1 MHTKCK
7 KKTSQKLLWS
17 QSFIMVLETNR
28 QWMKLTLY
36 NALHYKCMTTMLG
49 ESYLI
54 FLFKIFNLD
63 LSIVRVSFL
72 FEIKLTNPLPVK
84 RIVTFLKWTA
94 FRVLSVPSIV
104 QTHVIFLP
112 SLHPSLI
119 FRYHLNTNVHS
130 NHKYLPNRLSCDEH
144 CLSFIRF
151 ILYLK
156 VRVFVVE

>member
-1 MHTKCK
+1 
-7 KKTSQKLLWS
+7 
-17 QSFIMVLETNR
+17 
-28 QWMKLTLY
+28 
-36 NALHYKCMTTMLG
+36 MLG

-63 LSIVRVSFL
+63 LSILRVSFL
-72 FEIKLTNPLPVK
+72 FEIKLTNPLLVK

-119 FRYHLNTNVHS
+119 FRSIFQIDSAVMSTVYPL
-130 NHKYLPNRLSCDEH
+130 
-144 CLSFIRF
+144 
-151 ILYLK
+151 
-156 VRVFVVE
+156 FVLFFT